1 MTIPSTC
8 ITSLFLQN
16 RESQSSNKTNPA
28 SRSIGHPQLT
38 EKLLLLEGR
47 RGGVC
52 SLLLV
57 CFLRRGGR
65 LYAKARFDMNLCS
78 CQVCSCWRSPSITA
92 HNNICRG
99 SETRPGSHSDG
110 KTHKA
115 AGRFYCTYVDN
126 SIQVCKTGK
135 YISSIWIVIRFWAN
149 AVQYCGYHLIILKWN
164 HYDDVDDVTA
174 FCLYLMNKMRWFIIR
189 GWPFNSWRG
198 GGWFLVIKN
207 FFF

>member
-1 MTIPSTC
+1 MRSFNLADFPYQILVLLNNISRIPCHKISKSCIPFIMTIPSTC

-38 EKLLLLEGR
+38 EKRLLLEGR

-99 SETRPGSHSDG
+99 SETRP
-110 KTHKA
+110 
-115 AGRFYCTYVDN
+115 
-126 SIQVCKTGK
+126 
-135 YISSIWIVIRFWAN
+135 
-149 AVQYCGYHLIILKWN
+149 
-164 HYDDVDDVTA
+164 
-174 FCLYLMNKMRWFIIR
+174 
-189 GWPFNSWRG
+189 
-198 GGWFLVIKN
+198 
-207 FFF
+207 

>member
-8 ITSLFLQN
+8 ITPLFLQN

-47 RGGVC
+47 RGGGRLF
-52 SLLLV
+52 SSSGL
-57 CFLRRGGR
+57 FFEGRGR
-65 LYAKARFDMNLCS
+65 LYAKARFDVNLCS

-99 SETRPGSHSDG
+99 SQTRPGSHSDG

-115 AGRFYCTYVDN
+115 AGRFCCTYVDN
-126 SIQVCKTGK
+126 SIQVSKTGK
-135 YISSIWIVIRFWAN
+135 YISSIWIIIRVWAN
-149 AVQYCGYHLIILKWN
+149 AV
-164 HYDDVDDVTA
+164 
-174 FCLYLMNKMRWFIIR
+174 
-189 GWPFNSWRG
+189 
-198 GGWFLVIKN
+198 
-207 FFF
+207 

>member
-1 MTIPSTC
+1 MVLLNDISRIPCHKISKSCIPFIMTIPSTC

-78 CQVCSCWRSPSITA
+78 FQVCSCWRSPSITA

-99 SETRPGSHSDG
+99 SKTRPGSHSDG

-115 AGRFYCTYVDN
+115 AGRFCCTYVDN

-135 YISSIWIVIRFWAN
+135 YIIIVNLDRYTFLGKCCSVLW
-149 AVQYCGYHLIILKWN
+149 GPS
-164 HYDDVDDVTA
+164 HYSEMES
-174 FCLYLMNKMRWFIIR
+174 L
-189 GWPFNSWRG
+189 
-198 GGWFLVIKN
+198 
-207 FFF
+207 